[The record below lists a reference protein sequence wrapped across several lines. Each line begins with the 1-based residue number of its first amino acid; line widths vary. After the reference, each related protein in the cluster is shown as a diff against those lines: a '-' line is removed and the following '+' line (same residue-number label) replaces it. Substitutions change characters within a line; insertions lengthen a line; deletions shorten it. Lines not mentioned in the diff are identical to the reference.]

1 MFHEKNTYGAIEC
14 QKKKNAWV
22 SKADEDEGWPR
33 GVEKTPPKGALETNR
48 LSWLSL
54 RVLQKGTFIKRPGKT
69 PLLFSI
75 PKKVVPLAVKRNRL
89 KRLIREAVRQE
100 AFFKGSEDRVY
111 WFRVFKAPQV
121 LDLNGVKQTIKGLL
135 EGPVG

>member
-1 MFHEKNTYGAIEC
+1 M
-14 QKKKNAWV
+14 
-22 SKADEDEGWPR
+22 
-33 GVEKTPPKGALETNR
+33 ETNR